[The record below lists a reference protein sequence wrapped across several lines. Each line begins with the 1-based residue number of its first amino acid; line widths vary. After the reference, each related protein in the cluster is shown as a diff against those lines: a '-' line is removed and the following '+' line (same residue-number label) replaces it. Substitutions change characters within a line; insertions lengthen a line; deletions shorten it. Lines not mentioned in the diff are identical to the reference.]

1 MAVRG
6 SRLGARFTVAGITEY
21 LKKKEKSRLEYERI
35 KADIEQE
42 SGRYDDYAE
51 WDISDVKESV
61 GIDTAGSV
69 QKEYEKTEGDISVY
83 EGFDRFC
90 EKENIRDDE
99 EEVFYGAAFDE
110 FNREWQGIALEEQT
124 EPTSHKEEQEI
135 PPDYTKMSMQERV
148 RQLPPP
154 TEDTSQEFEAYKNR
168 MGYDAAKM
176 KSISYNMSVYDE
188 FLEELEARKKYHG
201 TKAYGRQG
209 TRKRGREGR

>member
-1 MAVRG
+1 M
-6 SRLGARFTVAGITEY
+6 
-21 LKKKEKSRLEYERI
+21 
-35 KADIEQE
+35 
-42 SGRYDDYAE
+42 
-51 WDISDVKESV
+51 
-61 GIDTAGSV
+61 
-69 QKEYEKTEGDISVY
+69 
-83 EGFDRFC
+83 
-90 EKENIRDDE
+90 
-99 EEVFYGAAFDE
+99 FYGAAFDE
-110 FNREWQGIALEEQT
+110 FNREWQGIAAEEQT

-176 KSISYNMSVYDE
+176 KSIRYKMSVYDE